1 MTGGRETAEGRGQP
15 PAPLGPDGSLAEAQR
30 YLDDLERYMGWR
42 EVDLV
47 TTCFL
52 LGEEVG
58 ELFKAVRRYEQLGV
72 EVGTADAPRD
82 ALRAELADEVADVLN
97 FVLAVANRAEID
109 VTAAFRDKNARNL
122 KRRWTS

>member
-1 MTGGRETAEGRGQP
+1 VTAAGEP
-15 PAPLGPDGSLAEAQR
+15 PAPLAPGASLADAQR
-30 YLDDLERYMGWR
+30 YLDDLERHMGWR